1 MDWEADW
8 LRRVLP
14 GTGVSIW
21 SPVFDIMDF
30 FRPATD
36 AITARRKGDYK
47 ESVGWDKRACSERPW
62 DQGKVWRSVAST
74 TEFQSMAVA
83 LLFVSVLH
91 RHQYFIYNSSL
102 LGISSTSAS
111 NWFPLHRILTNATS

>member
-1 MDWEADW
+1 M
-8 LRRVLP
+8 
-14 GTGVSIW
+14 SIW

-91 RHQYFIYNSSL
+91 RHQYLFTTLLFWEYHPPALPIGSL
-102 LGISSTSAS
+102 CIG
-111 NWFPLHRILTNATS
+111 F